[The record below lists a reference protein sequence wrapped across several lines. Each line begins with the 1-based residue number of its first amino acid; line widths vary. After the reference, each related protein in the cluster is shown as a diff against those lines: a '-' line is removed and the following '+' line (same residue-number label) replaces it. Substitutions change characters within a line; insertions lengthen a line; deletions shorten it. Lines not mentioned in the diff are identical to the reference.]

1 VLHRL
6 DDHDDGDVGP
16 CLTLGV
22 LLAGLAFAHALCG
35 RLVDARDAITLE
47 RRTNR

>member
-1 VLHRL
+1 VIERALEFS
-6 DDHDDGDVGP
+6 
-16 CLTLGV
+16 LTLEV